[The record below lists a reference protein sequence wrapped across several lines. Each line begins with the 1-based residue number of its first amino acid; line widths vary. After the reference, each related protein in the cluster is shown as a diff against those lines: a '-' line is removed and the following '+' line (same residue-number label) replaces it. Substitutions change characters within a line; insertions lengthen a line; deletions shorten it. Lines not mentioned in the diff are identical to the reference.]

1 MIKTQTLVDGRVRTY
16 SDTGFRIRQLDTGM
30 IYDDAVDS
38 VPHEYEETDELIPVP
53 DYSDDANEEGK
64 ALTRYANEL
73 TGKNN
78 RDLVS
83 ATESLIIKFMEE

>member
-1 MIKTQTLVDGRVRTY
+1 MIQTQTLADGRVRTY
-16 SDTGFRIRQLDTGM
+16 SDSGFRIRQLDTGM

-53 DYSDDANEEGK
+53 DYDDDATEEEK

-73 TGKNN
+73 TGEND

-83 ATESLIIKFMEE
+83 ATESLITKFTEE